1 MNSNELIDQLFA
13 ISSDIRYVALRVNS
27 ELTLRERAALAAAS
41 SSESDKYEELLVN
54 PTLLTLL
61 QQRGNID
68 CGGLEFVLIRYGK
81 FFQFVHPLP
90 GGHISIAIEASA
102 KPLELIPEI
111 RKVLAKTEV
120 RR

>member
-13 ISSDIRYVALRVNS
+13 LSTNIRYVALRVNS
-27 ELTLRERAALAAAS
+27 ELTLRERGGLTSAS

-68 CGGLEFVLIRYGK
+68 CGGLEFVLIRYGN
-81 FFQFVHPLP
+81 FFQFVQPLP
-90 GGHISIAIEASA
+90 GGHISIAIEPAA
-102 KPLELIPEI
+102 NPLELIPQI
-111 RKVLAKTEV
+111 RKALAKTEG
-120 RR
+120 RL